1 MSSLP
6 TVTEHQWTP
15 PSLTSSWLRGVA
27 LTPAN
32 YGGVFVSAIK
42 TRRTGD
48 AGKARFVVHIRLMIG
63 VATVVFLLPNTRLDI
78 SGYATA
84 FL

>member
-6 TVTEHQWTP
+6 TVTEHQTP
-15 PSLTSSWLRGVA
+15 LSLTSSWLRGVA

-32 YGGVFVSAIK
+32 YGGAFVSAIK

-48 AGKARFVVHIRLMIG
+48 AGKSAFRRPYSSHDRCSHRCI
-63 VATVVFLLPNTRLDI
+63 LLPNC
-78 SGYATA
+78 AA
-84 FL
+84 